1 MRRTH
6 DRGTNQVQKKIAVIN
21 DISGFGRCAVA
32 VALPIISYMGV
43 QCCPVP
49 TAILSNHMG
58 YPNYYMDN
66 YTDRMEE
73 YIGNWRKLGLRFD
86 GITTGF
92 LGSVEQIA
100 IVKRFI
106 RDFSQEGTMVIV
118 DPVMGDHGRLYSTY
132 TEELCIQMRK
142 LIGQAHIT
150 TPNLTEACRL
160 ADMPYRD
167 GVWRKKELRS
177 MAEQIAAMGPDR
189 VVITGIPQGEF
200 IANYVYERG
209 AEPQIIRTHKVGT
222 ERSGTGDVFSSV
234 IAADGVNGVPF
245 HKSVR
250 KASGFVK
257 KCILRTEEQAVPK
270 SDGVCFE
277 EILYQLKRD

>member
-1 MRRTH
+1 M
-6 DRGTNQVQKKIAVIN
+6 QKKIAIIN
-21 DISGFGRCAVA
+21 DISGFGRCSVT

-58 YPNYYMDN
+58 YPNYFMDN

-73 YIGNWRKLGLRFD
+73 YIENWNKLGIRFD
-86 GITTGF
+86 GIATGF

-106 RDFSQEGTMVIV
+106 RMFSTEDTLVIV

-132 TEELCIQMRK
+132 TEELCTQMRE

-160 ADMPYRD
+160 ADVPYRD
-167 GVWRKKELRS
+167 GVWRKKELYA
-177 MAEQIAAMGPDR
+177 MAERIAALGPSR
-189 VVITGIPQGEF
+189 VVITGISQGEF
-200 IANYVYERG
+200 IANYVYEQG
-209 AEPQIIRTHKVGT
+209 AQPQIIRTHRVGE
-222 ERSGTGDVFSSV
+222 ERSGTGDVFSSI

-257 KCILRTEEQAVPK
+257 RCIVRSEERKVPK
-270 SDGVCFE
+270 TDGVCFE
-277 EILYQLKRD
+277 EVLYQLKRSE

>member
-1 MRRTH
+1 M
-6 DRGTNQVQKKIAVIN
+6 QKKIAVIN
-21 DISGFGRCAVA
+21 DISGYGRCATTVM
-32 VALPIISYMGV
+32 LPIISYMGV

-58 YPNYYMDN
+58 YPNYYMDD

-73 YIGNWRKLGLRFD
+73 YIGNWIKLGITFD

-100 IVKRFI
+100 IVRRFI
-106 RDFSQEGTMVIV
+106 RTFANRDTLVIV

-132 TEELCIQMRK
+132 TGELCEQMK
-142 LIGQAHIT
+142 ELIHLADIT

-160 ADMPYRD
+160 ANIPYKD
-167 GVWRKKELRS
+167 GSWRRKELYA
-177 MAEQIAAMGPDR
+177 MAERISLYGPDK
-189 VVITGIPQGEF
+189 VVITGIPQGGF
-200 IANYVYERG
+200 IANYVYEKG
-209 AEPQIIRTHKVGT
+209 VEPQIIRTHRVGT

-245 HKSVR
+245 KQSVR
-250 KASGFVK
+250 KASGFVR
-257 KCILRTEEQAVPK
+257 KCILRTIEQDIPK
-270 SDGVCFE
+270 TDGVCFE
-277 EILYQLKRD
+277 EILYQLKRT